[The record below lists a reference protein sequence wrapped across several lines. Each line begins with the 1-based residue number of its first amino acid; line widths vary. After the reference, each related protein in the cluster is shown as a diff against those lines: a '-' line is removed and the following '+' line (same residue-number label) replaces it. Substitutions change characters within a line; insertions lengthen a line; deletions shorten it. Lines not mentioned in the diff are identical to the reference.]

1 MSLRH
6 RDRPVPEP
14 TYMSKEQTVQYLAGL
29 RQSQPSRPSGSR
41 PAPPSKFTR
50 TSRTEISVNG
60 PQPSFDSE
68 STLPPRNSMQIIPP
82 QKLTHRKTESSLVAS
97 DQTRKSPFAG
107 RPLARAPSA
116 TDCIDNVSIDEHA
129 KVRRTPSMTYI
140 ENGMRW
146 MEKQEARSLRRAL
159 EDMDLEEERAIH
171 AAAQDEAAQL
181 VWKHR
186 NPDAVYRNVD
196 AVKDYR
202 SHLRKG
208 SYQRSISQSSGSIG
222 GRRSPSDGS
231 IHSASGEETIATKQS
246 VSPGKASAPT
256 EFVSVQKRRSVSGKS
271 YDGLAQAVASDVANG
286 QRRVSSGS
294 RRMMSCEKT
303 PFVNPHDRIWEDPQ
317 EDNSTSIS
325 SSSLNSSKAEEK
337 AAPHIP
343 AFIRKNP
350 FARVRM
356 QHDRLERANSA
367 PVLPAA
373 APVYKHDRVEIQ
385 RNEPSQSRNPWYM
398 SNEPLPPASSSPGG
412 AAGDETSP
420 KAAATRDGKEI
431 RSDDLRAATSKSRQ
445 DYSPKLPR
453 PTLVSD
459 KPGRP
464 IVSFEK
470 PKEVAMQEVRTSSSP
485 TKARADSPRTGEISA
500 NRSSFTPSPITRAP
514 PAPRSVGSS
523 CEISSIPRISFP
535 DESTPAIILPPNNS
549 SIASTNYHRSAP
561 PTPSI
566 NIEPPSIT
574 ISDSSVASNRQNA
587 PSPSAQRPPPIA
599 LPHHPHSAPAAPD
612 SPKKSSLHYTPSLR
626 QSGVLCTQCALPI
639 AGRILSAAGQRFHPG
654 CFVCHECNTNLE
666 CVAFYPEPEQQQR
679 ERAADPNTFAADASS
694 LRFYCH
700 LDFHELFSPR
710 CKSCKTPI
718 EGEGIVACGANWHPG
733 HFFCAQCGDSFDQT
747 MPFVEKEGYAWCV
760 GCHANRFSSK
770 CKGCR
775 KPIVEDVVVKAL
787 GADWHG
793 GCFCCTECKGEFDD
807 GRYFLRGESQDPVCV
822 RCEERRLKA

>member
-1 MSLRH
+1 M
-6 RDRPVPEP
+6 P
-14 TYMSKEQTVQYLAGL
+14 
-29 RQSQPSRPSGSR
+29 
-41 PAPPSKFTR
+41 
-50 TSRTEISVNG
+50 
-60 PQPSFDSE
+60 
-68 STLPPRNSMQIIPP
+68 
-82 QKLTHRKTESSLVAS
+82 
-97 DQTRKSPFAG
+97 
-107 RPLARAPSA
+107 
-116 TDCIDNVSIDEHA
+116 
-129 KVRRTPSMTYI
+129 YI

-159 EDMDLEEERAIH
+159 EDMDLEEERAIN
-171 AAAQDEAAQL
+171 AAAQDEAAEL

-186 NPDAVYRNVD
+186 NPDAVYKNVD
-196 AVKDYR
+196 TSKDYR

-231 IHSASGEETIATKQS
+231 VHSSSGEDAKPAVQDLSPRKANVPATS
-246 VSPGKASAPT
+246 
-256 EFVSVQKRRSVSGKS
+256 VSVQKRRSVSGKS
-271 YDGLAQAVASDVANG
+271 YDNLAQAVASDIANG

-294 RRMMSCEKT
+294 RRMMSGEKT

-317 EDNSTSIS
+317 EDNTSTALPMSV
-325 SSSLNSSKAEEK
+325 NSNRAPEK
-337 AAPHIP
+337 VAPHVP
-343 AFIRKNP
+343 ALIRKNP
-350 FARVRM
+350 FARMRM
-356 QHDRLERANSA
+356 QSDRLERANSA
-367 PVLPAA
+367 PVLPV
-373 APVYKHDRVEIQ
+373 APPIVKHDRVEIQ

-398 SNEPLPPASSSPGG
+398 SNEPLAPSSPSSGG
-412 AAGDETSP
+412 ADGDETSP
-420 KAAATRDGKEI
+420 KAVPSRDGKEI

-445 DYSPKLPR
+445 DYSPRLPR

-470 PKEVAMQEVRTSSSP
+470 PKDIAMQEVRTVSLP
-485 TKARADSPRTGEISA
+485 TDPRADSPRNGDG
-500 NRSSFTPSPITRAP
+500 
-514 PAPRSVGSS
+514 PAPRSSIMTSNNIDGPSAS
-523 CEISSIPRISFP
+523 RSADALSRPPSIPRISFP
-535 DESTPAIILPPNNS
+535 DDGTPAIVLPPNNAG
-549 SIASTNYHRSAP
+549 IASANYHRSAP

-566 NIEPPSIT
+566 SVAPPSI
-574 ISDSSVASNRQNA
+574 SVAPPSISVESPSIMVSDNRMHGDRYDTA
-587 PSPSAQRPPPIA
+587 PPGHRPSPMPM
-599 LPHHPHSAPAAPD
+599 PHHPHSSPAAPS

-626 QSGVLCTQCALPI
+626 QSGILCTQCALPI

-654 CFVCHECNTNLE
+654 CFVCHQCNTNLE

-679 ERAADPNTFAADASS
+679 ARAADPNTTTADASS

-733 HFFCAQCGDSFDQT
+733 HFFCAQCGDPFDQT

-770 CKGCR
+770 CKGCK

-787 GADWHG
+787 GFDWHG
-793 GCFCCTECKGEFDD
+793 GCFCCTVSCSRIKP
-807 GRYFLRGESQDPVCV
+807 R
-822 RCEERRLKA
+822 